1 MAQAFFGGVHP
12 NDMKAA
18 TNEKAIEQLAPPAE
32 VVIPMS
38 MHFGAPCTPLVKAG
52 DLVKVGQKIGETRG
66 LGAPIH
72 ASVSGKV
79 KAVEPRPYN
88 MGGNM
93 MAVVIE
99 NDFQDTLSEEVQA
112 PANPDALSVEE
123 MVEIVKNAG
132 IVGQGGATFPTH
144 VKISS
149 GLGKVDYVI
158 INAAE
163 CEPYIT
169 GDHRTCLERPEQVIK
184 GATLL
189 AKCFGVDK
197 VYIGIEANKQNAADV
212 LNAKIAEL
220 NAPVVVEVLHTRY
233 PQGAEK
239 QLVQAVS
246 GRQVPSGKLPADA
259 GCCIFNLNTT
269 CAIYKAVYTGMPVV
283 SKVVT
288 VSGSGVI
295 EPKNLECPI
304 GTPITALFDAY
315 ARKTFPEALLTAG
328 EPLPLFCDEVHTVV
342 TDPEKSERVWKALRK
357 KLSAAGLA
365 SVTGCWL
372 SELPE
377 APMLLMR
384 YLRKV
389 FDSPRN
395 IETHYADP
403 DVLAVWQLGRKVS
416 GERMR
421 VLQFMRFQKTADG
434 TYFGIME
441 PLYNVLSLTVRHFRD
456 RFADQPWIIY
466 DARRRFGY
474 YYDRTDVS
482 EITFSDPAQ
491 HPLTDGILR
500 EDQLDEKE
508 KLFQDLWKSYFKT
521 VCIRERLNPVKHRKD
536 MPVRYWKYLTEKR

>member
-1 MAQAFFGGVHP
+1 MTVFLYDHTF
-12 NDMKAA
+12 
-18 TNEKAIEQLAPPAE
+18 E
-32 VVIPMS
+32 
-38 MHFGAPCTPLVKAG
+38 
-52 DLVKVGQKIGETRG
+52 G
-66 LGAPIH
+66 L
-72 ASVSGKV
+72 
-79 KAVEPRPYN
+79 
-88 MGGNM
+88 
-93 MAVVIE
+93 
-99 NDFQDTLSEEVQA
+99 L
-112 PANPDALSVEE
+112 
-123 MVEIVKNAG
+123 
-132 IVGQGGATFPTH
+132 
-144 VKISS
+144 
-149 GLGKVDYVI
+149 
-158 INAAE
+158 
-163 CEPYIT
+163 
-169 GDHRTCLERPEQVIK
+169 
-184 GATLL
+184 
-189 AKCFGVDK
+189 
-197 VYIGIEANKQNAADV
+197 
-212 LNAKIAEL
+212 
-220 NAPVVVEVLHTRY
+220 
-233 PQGAEK
+233 
-239 QLVQAVS
+239 
-246 GRQVPSGKLPADA
+246 
-259 GCCIFNLNTT
+259 TT
-269 CAIYKAVYTGMPVV
+269 
-283 SKVVT
+283 
-288 VSGSGVI
+288 
-295 EPKNLECPI
+295 
-304 GTPITALFDAY
+304 LFDAY
-315 ARKTFPEALLTAG
+315 ARKTFPEALLTTG

-491 HPLTDGILR
+491 QPLTDGILR